1 MIEVTDLVIG
11 CIADLVDIDRT
22 AVRLDAL
29 LVDDLGMDGDDY
41 GMELVPRLAQLFD
54 IHPPREQWENVHTV
68 TDLINV
74 VLEAKGA
81 AQDTLL
87 T

>member
-1 MIEVTDLVIG
+1 MVEVTDVVIG

-29 LVDDLGMDGDDY
+29 LVDDLGLDGDDY
-41 GMELVPRLAQLFD
+41 GMVLVPRLTQLFD
-54 IHPPREQWENVHTV
+54 IHPPRERWENVHTV

-74 VLEAKGA
+74 VLEAKRSKP
-81 AQDTLL
+81 
-87 T
+87 